1 MTEDILDLTPDL
13 EMLRVPLIVSNLFF
27 MVDFTFTWYKG
38 FSVKTLFFLTR
49 FFKTSKELIILVN
62 KMTMQSRGKYK
73 HKKYLFCLIQPGLI
87 VFSLSQPC
95 VNRMRGNAI
104 DVCCRDP
111 NYQVGIPP
119 LQFIQL
125 IIVDGQRLL
134 QLSSFHKF
142 DLLYSLTQPLGQLL
156 TLEDM

>member
-38 FSVKTLFFLTR
+38 FSVKTLFFLTQ

-73 HKKYLFCLIQPGLI
+73 HKKNIYFVL
-87 VFSLSQPC
+87 FSL
-95 VNRMRGNAI
+95 V
-104 DVCCRDP
+104 
-111 NYQVGIPP
+111 
-119 LQFIQL
+119 
-125 IIVDGQRLL
+125 
-134 QLSSFHKF
+134 
-142 DLLYSLTQPLGQLL
+142 
-156 TLEDM
+156 